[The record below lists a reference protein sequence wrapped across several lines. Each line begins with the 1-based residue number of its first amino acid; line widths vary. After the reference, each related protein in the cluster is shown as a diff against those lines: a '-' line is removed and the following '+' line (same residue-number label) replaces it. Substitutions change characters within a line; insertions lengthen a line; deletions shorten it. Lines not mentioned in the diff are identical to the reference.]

1 MIHFD
6 TNVLVML
13 KEWLE
18 LPHPAA
24 QRMAAGEPASVSAQ
38 TWYEF
43 TCGPVSPAR
52 VGEALLL
59 IESRILPV
67 TRAHA
72 ELASQLFNLTG
83 RKRALKPDVLI
94 AAVAIAENAEL
105 VTFNVQDFQLFV
117 PMGLKLLPA

>member
-24 QRMAAGEPASVSAQ
+24 QRMASGEPASVSAQ

-43 TCGPVSPAR
+43 TCGPVSQSS
-52 VGEALLL
+52 VGEALML

-72 ELASQLFNLTG
+72 ELAAQLFNLTG
-83 RKRALKPDVLI
+83 RKRALQAHVLI
-94 AAVAIAENAEL
+94 AAAAIVEKADL

-117 PMGLKLLPA
+117 PLGLKLLPA

>member
-1 MIHFD
+1 
-6 TNVLVML
+6 ML

-38 TWYEF
+38 AWFEF
-43 TCGPVSPAR
+43 TCGPVSSSS
-52 VGEALLL
+52 VGEVLML
-59 IESRILPV
+59 IEARILPI
-67 TRAHA
+67 TRTHA
-72 ELASQLFNLTG
+72 ELAAQLFNLTG
-83 RKRALKPDVLI
+83 RKCTLQADVLI
-94 AAVAIAENAEL
+94 AAAAIVEKADL